1 MPFEAEEKGLTREVK
16 WVFFD
21 ESPSSEKVTNPER
34 VLEDIDRVVS
44 GESSNVRSLVVRDP
58 VTFKAG
64 ELRHHI
70 NLWERI
76 LEGYRQ
82 KTDVLE
88 WISSGVNIRK
98 FMKPFKGV
106 FKNVA
111 YDSPSPPKKV
121 FKNHPSCEPFSSF
134 ISDSLSQRIESGAV
148 RVWGRVGE
156 VSPPWLVL
164 PLTVEPQK
172 PRLCIDARFLNL
184 WMADTPFSLD
194 TLAMVPRF
202 VYRGSFMTTIDDKS
216 GYDHI
221 LLSEDS
227 HQFFGIEWQGW
238 WLVGVTLPFG
248 WKIPLAFTKRWDLV
262 QRISSGVGG
271 LCSLYID
278 DRLNGEL
285 FTSEGYWS
293 RPISQ
298 RNREF
303 SFQAAVAALFI
314 VVKVLV
320 HLGYFLGLK
329 KCVLIPVTRIV
340 YLGMIVESLVQAFSV
355 PKEKRDRFAQ
365 LREGILVRKSSVP
378 LKSIQRLMGK
388 CISFSLAFPGAKFY
402 IREMAASLAISL
414 STDASLFRWAAVI
427 HLRSSDLSIGDY
439 LEDEMKNKHIN
450 VKEMYA
456 VAKALESLPLDVKHC
471 RVDIQVD
478 SQVVIHAWS
487 GRGSRSRDLT
497 ELAKRIFQFVTQR
510 NLSVSMSYVPSGS
523 NPADWFSRKLSNS
536 DAMLSQRCWELLQL
550 EFGGHEGHNL
560 DLMSLDSNTQR
571 DKCGNRL
578 RHFTPYPT
586 PDSSGVNVF
595 NQNLSV
601 CDGVNVNA
609 SVFPP
614 FSLIS
619 PLLHFLQTERAI
631 VTVVVPKRSPLPSWW
646 PMINAMVQRKVLLA
660 KQGSPNAVLFPTK
673 QGFKPGPLSW
683 DLYAFRLGGIY

>member
-1 MPFEAEEKGLTREVK
+1 M
-16 WVFFD
+16 
-21 ESPSSEKVTNPER
+21 
-34 VLEDIDRVVS
+34 
-44 GESSNVRSLVVRDP
+44 
-58 VTFKAG
+58 
-64 ELRHHI
+64 
-70 NLWERI
+70 
-76 LEGYRQ
+76 
-82 KTDVLE
+82 
-88 WISSGVNIRK
+88 
-98 FMKPFKGV
+98 
-106 FKNVA
+106 
-111 YDSPSPPKKV
+111 
-121 FKNHPSCEPFSSF
+121 
-134 ISDSLSQRIESGAV
+134 
-148 RVWGRVGE
+148 
-156 VSPPWLVL
+156 WLMI
-164 PLTVEPQK
+164 PL
-172 PRLCIDARFLNL
+172 PRLKKCSRITRLANRSQALFQILSLNVLNLALFACGEGLARFHPHGWYFLSRSSLRNPHFVSTPGFLNL
-184 WMADTPFSLD
+184 WMADTPFALD

-202 VYRGSFMTTIDDKS
+202 VYRGSFLTKIDDKS

-248 WKIPLAFTKRWDLV
+248 WKNSPYVYQT
-262 QRISSGVGG
+262 VGLG
-271 LCSLYID
+271 PTNFFRGRGIVCSLYID

-303 SFQAAVAALFI
+303 SFQAAEAALFI

-320 HLGYFLGLK
+320 HLGYLLGFK

-402 IREMAASLAISL
+402 IREMAASLAKESKGAEVLLSSSLQEEILFWRFLDDWDSFIPWRQESHVAISL

-439 LEDEMKNKHIN
+439 LEDEMKDKHIN

-456 VAKALESLPLDVKHC
+456 VAKALESLPLDVRHC

-478 SQVVIHAWS
+478 SQVVIRAWS

-536 DAMLSQRCWELLQL
+536 DAMLSQRCWELLQF
-550 EFGGHEGHNL
+550 EFGGYEGHNL

-609 SVFPP
+609 YVFPP

-646 PMINAMVQRKVLLA
+646 PMINAMAQRKVLLA